1 MGCWTISF
9 IVFLLLNVE
18 LNHIAIVVCVHYIM
32 CSNICQQ
39 KPQSLLYRNCG
50 FCLAE
55 MESQGSKGCAF
66 LHPTRQHSRLR
77 SFTRSLRILLV
88 FSQSRS
94 GISFLALY
102 EFIAQ
107 WTVATAH
114 KKQAVSPE
122 PTKSWL
128 SDENR
133 LTSDEQSSICH
144 CFGNCVFMTHKIIIT
159 MPNIWPRISSI
170 DV

>member
-1 MGCWTISF
+1 MIVQQSNNAFLYGGIKLWKFHNGDSFHLIS
-9 IVFLLLNVE
+9 ILY
-18 LNHIAIVVCVHYIM
+18 HIITKTAI
-32 CSNICQQ
+32 
-39 KPQSLLYRNCG
+39 PLYQNCG
-50 FCLAE
+50 FYLAE

-66 LHPTRQHSRLR
+66 LHPTRKHSRLR

-94 GISFLALY
+94 EISLFALY
-102 EFIAQ
+102 EFMAQ

-128 SDENR
+128 SDENK

-144 CFGNCVFMTHKIIIT
+144 RFGNCVFMTHKIIIT